1 MIVVG
6 SSSEVHVMKD
16 SPRKSVVVVVVASTC
31 ARNPVVAFLGT
42 EEGGILSTCY
52 LICWLSMRLE

>member
-16 SPRKSVVVVVVASTC
+16 SPRKSVVVVASTC

-42 EEGGILSTCY
+42 EEVGILSTCY
-52 LICWLSMRLE
+52 LICWLFMRLD